1 MVSFLMPIRTT
12 ETARVPEDIS
22 GRQRRMPV
30 GGITWRHTFRAL
42 RHRNYRLFF
51 WGQLVS
57 LIGTWMQQT
66 AMSWFV
72 YQITNSK
79 LLLGVVAAMGS
90 APMMLSSVWGGS
102 LADRYPKRSIL
113 VATQTAQMICAFL
126 LAAGVWAGFATP
138 SFIIVIAAL
147 NGLAMGFDMP
157 ARQAFTVE
165 MTSREDLLNAISL
178 NSSIVN
184 GARIIGPSVAGL
196 LIGAFGVPMCFFL
209 NGVTFIAVIAGLL
222 MMRLPPFERPAHA
235 VSAGEH
241 AWNGIV
247 YSIKHQRV
255 RTILL
260 LFLAVGVFGWS
271 YTVLMPAFARDVLNR
286 GANGYGILMSA
297 SGTGAFIGALVVA
310 TYGHLFTPRRLALGG
325 VWLFSIALFALSL
338 SRSFYFAMAFLFV
351 AGFGMLLFFSTSNT
365 VLQTIVP
372 DEMRGRVMG
381 VWSLVFGAMIP
392 LGSLE
397 AGAVA
402 HWLGTPFALGLGA
415 IICAASALVTLFAIR
430 RRGAG
435 TST

>member
-1 MVSFLMPIRTT
+1 MPTAST
-12 ETARVPEDIS
+12 ETARVPEDLS
-22 GRQRRMPV
+22 GRPRRMPIGRV
-30 GGITWRHTFRAL
+30 TWRHTFRAL

-57 LIGTWMQQT
+57 LTGTWMQQT

-90 APMMLSSVWGGS
+90 APMMLFSIWGGS
-102 LADRYPKRSIL
+102 LADRHPKRSIL
-113 VATQTAQMICAFL
+113 LATQAAQMICAFL

-138 SFIIVIAAL
+138 LFIIIIAAL
-147 NGLAMGFDMP
+147 NGVAMGFDMP

-165 MTSREDLLNAISL
+165 MASREDLLNAISL

-184 GARIIGPSVAGL
+184 GARVVGPSVAGL
-196 LIGAFGVPMCFFL
+196 LIGWVGVAMCFFL

-222 MMRLPPFERPAHA
+222 MMRLPPFQRPAHA
-235 VSAGEH
+235 VSVGEH
-241 AWNGIV
+241 AWNGIL
-247 YSIKHQRV
+247 YSMKHQRV

-271 YTVLMPAFARDVLNR
+271 YAVLMPAFARDVLNR

-310 TYGHLFTPRRLALGG
+310 TYGHLFTPRKLALGG
-325 VWLFSIALFALSL
+325 IWVFSIALFALSL
-338 SRSFYFAMAFLFV
+338 SRNFYVALTCLLI

-397 AGAVA
+397 VGAVA
-402 HWLGTPFALGLGA
+402 HWIGTSFALAFGA
-415 IICAASALVTLFAIR
+415 VICAVSALVTLLVIR
-430 RRGAG
+430 RREAG

>member
-1 MVSFLMPIRTT
+1 MPIRTT

-184 GARIIGPSVAGL
+184 GARVVGPSVAGL
-196 LIGAFGVPMCFFL
+196 LIGWVGVAMCFFL
-209 NGVTFIAVIAGLL
+209 NGLTFVAVISGLL
-222 MMRLPPFERPAHA
+222 MMRLAPFQRPAHV
-235 VSAGEH
+235 VSASEH

-247 YSIKHQRV
+247 YSLKHQRV

-271 YTVLMPAFARDVLNR
+271 YGVLMPAFARDVLGR
-286 GANGYGILMSA
+286 SANGYGVLMSA
-297 SGTGAFIGALVVA
+297 SGTGALIGALIVA

-325 VWLFSIALFALSL
+325 IWLFSAALFALSL
-338 SRSFYFAMAFLFV
+338 SRNFYVALVFLLI

-402 HWLGTPFALGLGA
+402 HWMGTSFALAFGA
-415 IICAASALVTLFAIR
+415 IICAASAAVTLLVIR
-430 RRGAG
+430 RREAA
-435 TST
+435 TSR